1 LIIIVLAQP
10 PNQESRADVGN
21 RAPRADASPRIT
33 AARWDP
39 DLPTAQAAKRASR
52 AIGWPE
58 LSADAVW
65 LSSQPT

>member
-1 LIIIVLAQP
+1 VT
-10 PNQESRADVGN
+10 GT
-21 RAPRADASPRIT
+21 RIT

-39 DLPTAQAAKRASR
+39 DLPTTQAAQRASR